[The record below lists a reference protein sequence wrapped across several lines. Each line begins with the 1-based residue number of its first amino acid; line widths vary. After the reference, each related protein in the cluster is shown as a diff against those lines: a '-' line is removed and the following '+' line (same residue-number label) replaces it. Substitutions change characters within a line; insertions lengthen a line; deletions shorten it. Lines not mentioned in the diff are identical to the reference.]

1 MRKPM
6 VYRIELTKRAVKEL
20 ERLPKAVQNRIARWL
35 DVHALDPRCE
45 GSRQLSGKDSLRRVH
60 AGRDYAIVYT
70 ILDDAI
76 LVLVVRIANRR
87 EAYRNL

>member
-1 MRKPM
+1 MA
-6 VYRIELTKRAVKEL
+6 YRVELTKRVAKEL
-20 ERLPKAVQNRIARWL
+20 ERLPKQLQKRVARWL
-35 DVHALDPRCE
+35 DVLAANPRCE
-45 GSRQLSGKDSLRRVH
+45 GSRRLAGKDSLWRIH
-60 AGRDYAIVYT
+60 AGRDYVIVYT

>member
-1 MRKPM
+1 MA
-6 VYRIELTKRAVKEL
+6 YRVELTKRAAKEL
-20 ERLPKAVQNRIARWL
+20 ERLPKPVQKRVARWL
-35 DVHALDPRCE
+35 DVLAANPRCE
-45 GSRQLSGKDSLRRVH
+45 GSCQLAGKDSLRRIH
-60 AGRDYAIVYT
+60 AGRDYVIVYT